1 MDETRDGSA
10 IQTAT
15 ESYSESNAEKTRGK
29 KGLDAGKLCR
39 RNGGLQTWQG
49 DASIRASRGHR
60 ARAQRSGR
68 RKLTRESPDAWE
80 QERRWRGSDPR
91 THARRAREEAYERPL
106 IRIAIAL
113 ALRARGPDPRRGV
126 REHLLV
132 LGVVDPVEA
141 DRALLPAAEEQL
153 QLGQVGNV
161 AEVPKR
167 DLSERPAFN
176 ADAIARHDV
185 LHVRLA
191 APRHGRVPV
200 IGDRAC
206 TLDAKGQ
213 QSASNASGAA
223 SSEYGGGEGGAGTC
237 IADL

>member
-1 MDETRDGSA
+1 MQRRVRVDGDL
-10 IQTAT
+10 
-15 ESYSESNAEKTRGK
+15 ERAE
-29 KGLDAGKLCR
+29 C
-39 RNGGLQTWQG
+39 
-49 DASIRASRGHR
+49 
-60 ARAQRSGR
+60 SGR
-68 RKLTRESPDAWE
+68 RKLTRESPEAPDAWE
-80 QERRWRGSDPR
+80 QEQRWQSSDPR
-91 THARRAREEAYERPL
+91 TYARAIAQEEAYERPL